1 MAKYNTKREIP
12 LKDQKAGVQETITHQ
27 GGKGLT
33 QRPEAELIGILATGM
48 GNNFYEKET
57 EREKRFKEVLGKVAK
72 VNKLFAA
79 KALIYARTIFG
90 QRSVTHFGAVEL
102 IPFLQGDQLA
112 KKFFT
117 KRDKKAERGGI
128 IWRLDDM
135 AEILAAYFAKN
146 GNEASVPNSIKKG
159 FKDALEHAD
168 TYELAKYQMKNR
180 GVSLVD
186 IVNLVRPVPS
196 KRNGTITITEVD
208 YQKAIAGTKFDPK
221 SPKYKPEYA
230 NIPVRTA
237 EGTTIPALHALVLG
251 LLKQFNTVEDKNTE
265 SGKVVAEKVK
275 SGQLTKEEAA
285 AELNEAKT
293 ENYKELIENKK
304 IGYLALLRNV
314 RNILKTDDSDLLDKA
329 CALLIEKEFIRK
341 SLVWPH
347 QIDLALEVMT
357 LEFSGSKLTKVAKA
371 LGTAYE
377 LSIPNLEHLLPEGR
391 TAVVFDTS
399 GSMEG
404 GYGSGI
410 VIDEKKKLTINKKPA
425 DKAALIAATF
435 AKGVGGEVFH
445 FGSSAEQITG
455 WNPTDSVNTLK
466 QKFMS
471 YNGRCGHGTDF
482 GACFKLF
489 ERMGKQYDRVII
501 ISDEQDGYGNV
512 ESNYKGYCQKF
523 GTPYVYIINVCG
535 YSPTA
540 PIKSGDRVFRLY
552 GYSADI
558 YEKIPRLEMNVN
570 EVIDAINRIEI

>member
-1 MAKYNTKREIP
+1 MSKYNTKTEP
-12 LKDQKAGVQETITHQ
+12 VVQKTVTHQ
-27 GGKGLT
+27 GGTGLT

-72 VNKLFAA
+72 KNPTFAA
-79 KALIYARTIFG
+79 KALVYARTVFG

-102 IPFLQGDQLA
+102 IPILQGNELG
-112 KKFFT
+112 KRFFS

-135 AEILAAYFAKN
+135 AEILAAYIAKN
-146 GNEASVPNSIKKG
+146 GIKQEDKWTLPNSIKKG

-168 TYELAKYQMKNR
+168 TYELAKYQLKNR

-186 IVNLVRPVPS
+186 IVNLVHPVETP
-196 KRNGTITITEVD
+196 KNGFIYVTEDLYKKAVD
-208 YQKAIAGTKFDPK
+208 GTKF
-221 SPKYKPEYA
+221 A
-230 NIPVRTA
+230 NKDYNKNEKGEVQVPAVR
-237 EGTTIPALHALVLG
+237 ALILG
-251 LLKQFNTVEDKNTE
+251 ILKQFNTVEDKNTE

-275 SGQLTKEEAA
+275 SGEITKEQAA
-285 AELNEAKT
+285 TELNEAKT
-293 ENYKELIENKK
+293 ENYKELIEEKK

-314 RNILKTDDSDLLDKA
+314 RNILKTNDMDLLDKA
-329 CALLIEKEFIRK
+329 CELLIDQKFIQK

-357 LEFSGSKLTKVAKA
+357 LEFNGTQLKKVAQA

-391 TAVVFDTS
+391 TAIVFDTS
-399 GSMEG
+399 GSM
-404 GYGSGI
+404 GSVNRI
-410 VIDEKKKLTINKKPA
+410 PLDPKDVKKVINKMPA
-425 DKAALIAATF
+425 EKAALIAATF
-435 AKGVGGEVFH
+435 AKGVGGEVYH
-445 FGSSAEQITG
+445 FASGSEQITG

-471 YNGRCGHGTDF
+471 YNGRQGHGTDF

-489 ERMGKQYDRVII
+489 ERMNKQYDRVLI

-523 GTPYVYIINVCG
+523 GTPYVYIINVTG
-535 YSPTA
+535 YAPTA
-540 PIKSGDRVFRLY
+540 PIKNGDRVFRLY

>member
-1 MAKYNTKREIP
+1 MAKYNTKREIS
-12 LKDQKAGVQETITHQ
+12 LTDMKSGVEKTTTHQ
-27 GGKGLT
+27 GGQGYT

-48 GNNFYEKET
+48 GNNFYEQET

-102 IPFLQGDQLA
+102 IPYLQGDQLA
-112 KKFFT
+112 KRFFT

-146 GNEASVPNSIKKG
+146 GQEASVPNSIKKG
-159 FKDALEHAD
+159 FRDALEHAD
-168 TYELAKYQMKNR
+168 AYELAKYQMKNR

-196 KRNGTITITEVD
+196 KKNGTIPVTEAD
-208 YQKAIAGTKFDPK
+208 YQKAIQGTKFDPK
-221 SPKYKPEYA
+221 NKNYKPEFA
-230 NIPVRTA
+230 NIPVRT
-237 EGTTIPALHALVLG
+237 EKGTEIPALHALVIG

-265 SGKVVAEKVK
+265 AGKVVAEKVK
-275 SGQLTKEEAA
+275 SGQITQEEAV

-293 ENYKELIENKK
+293 ENYKDLIETKK

-314 RNILKTDDSDLLDKA
+314 RNILKTNDTELLDKA
-329 CALLIEKEFIRK
+329 CELLVDEKFIRK

-347 QIDLALEVMT
+347 QIDLALEVM
-357 LEFSGSKLTKVAKA
+357 LVEFNGRQMQKITAA
-371 LGTAYE
+371 LGEAYE
-377 LSIPNLEHLLPEGR
+377 KSIPNLKNLLPEGR

-404 GYGSGI
+404 GWSGSMKVGN
-410 VIDEKKKLTINKKPA
+410 VAINARPV

-435 AKGVGGEVFH
+435 AKGTGGDVYH
-445 FGSSAEQITG
+445 FASSCSAIKG
-455 WNPTDSVNTLK
+455 WNPNDSVNTLK
-466 QKFMS
+466 QNFAK
-471 YNGRCGHGTDF
+471 NIGKNGHGTVYSSI
-482 GACFKLF
+482 LPEL
-489 ERMGKQYDRVII
+489 ERVGGGYERILII
-501 ISDEQDGYGNV
+501 TDEQGADSF
-512 ESNYKGYCQKF
+512 EETYKRYSGKF
-523 GTPYVYIINVCG
+523 GTPYVYFINIVG
-535 YSPTA
+535 YGPTMA
-540 PIKSGDRVFRLY
+540 KAGNKVFRLF

-570 EVIDAINRIEI
+570 EVIDAINKIEI